1 MKNDFSSE
9 MKSAEVDSPQLESN
23 GSIRSGKIEDGLEL
37 SRLGI
42 NSQTK
47 RDLSLISII
56 ALGWNICNSWAA
68 IGATMSL
75 SIASGGSV
83 TLLYGLLLI
92 VVLNGS
98 AAATLAEIASVYPT
112 AGGQY
117 HWTSILAPK
126 KWSRGL
132 SYCCGAINLLGW
144 IATAAGFVITTAQ
157 LITGLATFMHPT
169 YTIEAWHVFLIF
181 QLMNVIF
188 VLYNMFLIKRTLW
201 IHDVGFV
208 ISLVSFLAI
217 LITCLARSQSKQ
229 SDAFVWGNFVNPSG
243 WSADGVVFL
252 IGLSNP
258 NFIYSG
264 LDGAVHLAEECT
276 DAARTVPKALM
287 STIVVG
293 FITGFSFAIAMT
305 YCTTDF
311 DAVMAAPIPILEIW
325 YQATRSKG
333 AAVAF
338 TAILTICGC
347 FAIIGCH
354 QTASRLTYSFARD
367 NALFFSPKLST
378 VSETYGVPMF
388 ALLANGVVVAIIGCV
403 YLGSTSAFN
412 AMVSTGLILLQT
424 SFAFPAALLLWRKRS
439 VRFLPKNRPFR
450 LGPFGW
456 VANCLTIVF
465 AVVTLIFYCLPTV
478 LPVTAGNMNYACA
491 VIGVMSIFG
500 SINWFGYASKNYKG
514 PSMEDS

>member
-1 MKNDFSSE
+1 MKKDCSPD
-9 MKSAEVDSPQLESN
+9 MKSVEVDNPQLESN
-23 GSIRSGKIEDGLEL
+23 GSIKSGKVEENLEL

-42 NSQTK
+42 DSYTK
-47 RDLSLISII
+47 RDLSLISIV

-75 SIASGGSV
+75 SIASGGPV

-98 AAATLAEIASVYPT
+98 AAATMAEIASVYPT

-117 HWTSILAPK
+117 HWTGILAPK

-132 SYCCGAINLLGW
+132 SYCCGTINLLGW
-144 IATAAGFVITTAQ
+144 IATAAGFVVTTAQ
-157 LITGLATFMHPT
+157 LVTGIATFMHPT
-169 YTIEAWHVFLIF
+169 YSIQSWHVFLIF
-181 QLMNVIF
+181 QLMNIMF
-188 VLYNMFLIKRTLW
+188 VLYNMYLIKRTLW
-201 IHDVGFV
+201 IHDIGFA
-208 ISLVSFLAI
+208 ISLVSFLVI
-217 LITCLARSQSKQ
+217 LVTCLARSETKQ
-229 SDAFVWGNFVNPSG
+229 TDAFVWGNFVNPSG

-305 YCTTDF
+305 YCTIDF
-311 DAVMAAPIPILEIW
+311 DAAMAAPIPILEIW
-325 YQATRSKG
+325 YQATRSKA
-333 AAVAF
+333 AAVTF
-338 TAILTICGC
+338 TSVLAICGC

-378 VSETYGVPMF
+378 ISEIQGVPMF
-388 ALLANGVVVAIIGCV
+388 ALLANGIVVAIIGFV
-403 YLGSTSAFN
+403 YLGSTTAFN
-412 AMVSTGLILLQT
+412 AMVSTGLILLQV

-456 VANCLTIVF
+456 VVNFLAIVF
-465 AVVTLIFYCLPTV
+465 AFVALIFYSLPTV
-478 LPVTAGNMNYACA
+478 LPVTSSNMNYACA
-491 VIGVMSIFG
+491 VIGVMLIFG
-500 SINWFGYASKNYKG
+500 LINWFGYASKHYRG
-514 PSMEDS
+514 PSMEDI

>member
-1 MKNDFSSE
+1 MKSGFSPE
-9 MKSAEVDSPQLESN
+9 TKSAEVDGPQLESSPSHFPLH
-23 GSIRSGKIEDGLEL
+23 GSIKSGKVEEDQEL

-42 NSQTK
+42 NSHTK
-47 RDLSLISII
+47 RDLSLINIV
-56 ALGWNICNSWAA
+56 AVGWNVCNSWAA
-68 IGATMSL
+68 VAATMSL

-83 TLLYGLLLI
+83 TLLYGLLLV

-98 AAATLAEIASVYPT
+98 AAATMAEIASVYPT

-117 HWTSILAPK
+117 HWTGILAPK
-126 KWSRGL
+126 KWSRGI
-132 SYCCGAINLLGW
+132 SYVCGVINLLGW
-144 IATAAGFVITTAQ
+144 IATVAGFVVTTGQ
-157 LITGLATFMHPT
+157 LVTGLATFLHPS
-169 YTIEAWHVFLIF
+169 YTIESWHVFLIF
-181 QLMNVIF
+181 QLMNIIF

-208 ISLVSFLAI
+208 ISLVSFFVI
-217 LITCLARSQSKQ
+217 LVTCLARSQSKQ
-229 SDAFVWGNFVNPSG
+229 DDSFVWGNFVNPTG
-243 WSADGVVFL
+243 WKADGVVFL

-293 FITGFSFAIAMT
+293 FITGFAFAIAMT

-311 DAVMAAPIPILEIW
+311 DAVMAAP
-325 YQATRSKG
+325 SKG
-333 AAVAF
+333 AAVTF
-338 TAILTICGC
+338 TSILVVCGC

-354 QTASRLTYSFARD
+354 QTASRLTYAFARD
-367 NALFFSPKLST
+367 NAIVLSPKLATMSDR
-378 VSETYGVPMF
+378 YGVPIY
-388 ALLANGVVVAIIGCV
+388 ALLANGVVVAVIGFV

-412 AMVSTGLILLQT
+412 AMVATGLILLQV

-456 VANCLTIVF
+456 VANFLTIVF
-465 AVVTLIFYCLPTV
+465 AVVALIFYSLPTV
-478 LPVTAGNMNYACA
+478 LPVTSSNMNYACA
-491 VIGVMSIFG
+491 VIGIMFVFG
-500 SINWFGYASKNYKG
+500 VANWFGYASRNYRG
-514 PSMEDS
+514 PTMDDI